1 MLAQSPNGYR
11 TGQIASTFGHGSI
24 SIKIKDGVTV
34 EAGKVVSVDPATKE
48 LIPYDG
54 TNPFGIVALDH
65 YENTTLSD
73 CLPQKQA
80 TVLLYGVI
88 TATKVAGD
96 QFGLG
101 DTFDIDTDG
110 SIKAGTG
117 DYGHII
123 DGDGV
128 ETVLLTWK
136 GF

>member
-24 SIKIKDGVTV
+24 AVKIKEGETI
-34 EAGKVVSVDPATKE
+34 EAGKVVSIDNATKE
-48 LIPYDG
+48 LIAYDG
-54 TNPFGIVALDH
+54 ANPFGIVALDH
-65 YENTTLSD
+65 YENTTLQD

-88 TATKVAGD
+88 TATKKAGD
-96 QFGLG
+96 SFGLG
-101 DTFDIDTDG
+101 DTFDIEADG
-110 SIKAGTG
+110 TIKAGTG

>member
-24 SIKIKDGVTV
+24 SVKIKDGVTV

-54 TNPFGIVALDH
+54 TNAFGIVALDH